1 MNSYKVSGKLL
12 IDGQE
17 IKIKDE
23 DAITCYAVDSKQA
36 DKIVENHLLDKYDG
50 KNLEW
55 VVKHT
60 ILTQVG
66 RKE

>member
-1 MNSYKVSGKLL
+1 MNSYRVSGKFL

-17 IKIKDE
+17 VKIKDE
-23 DAITCYAVDSKQA
+23 NAITCYTVDSKQA
-36 DKIVENHLLDKYDG
+36 DEVVENHLLDKYNG
-50 KNLEW
+50 NKLEW